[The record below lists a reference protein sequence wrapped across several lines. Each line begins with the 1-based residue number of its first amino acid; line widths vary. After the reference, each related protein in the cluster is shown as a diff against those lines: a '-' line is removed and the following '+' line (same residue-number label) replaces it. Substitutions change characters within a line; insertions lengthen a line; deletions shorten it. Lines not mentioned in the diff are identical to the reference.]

1 MDFDEVSDLKHIA
14 VAFALF
20 ALIILL
26 LFLGSVFVA
35 FIQGIPLRQAVHDT
49 TLRIILSESE
59 RELPESLGLGVFY
72 LLLTFFA
79 VGTTYYLM
87 KSIVGWIVHGGLT
100 EAINMAK
107 INKLSNHYIIL
118 SNHYIICGA
127 GRVGSRIAAR
137 LKEEKKPFVIIEED
151 YKKLR
156 EMERVFKYPVVEGD
170 AMEEFSL
177 IKAGIRKA
185 KFFYAVLGRGEDNLF
200 LILEAKELNPD
211 ILVYARADNERMM
224 RKLLAA
230 GADQVVMPELSGADE
245 LIKASMKEKT

>member
-1 MDFDEVSDLKHIA
+1 DFDEVSDLKHIA
-14 VAFALF
+14 VAFAL
-20 ALIILL
+20 IILL

-35 FIQGIPLRQAVHDT
+35 FVQGIPLRQAVHDT

-107 INKLSNHYIIL
+107 INKLSNHYII
-118 SNHYIICGA
+118 CGA

-151 YKKLR
+151 YKKIR

-200 LILEAKELNPD
+200 LVLEAKELNPD